1 MNSKTNSKMN
11 KIQETI
17 NITKE
22 LIQLNYDQIA
32 SEERRLDTLQD
43 RQASIDELAADGIL
57 NDGEYLEMS
66 NKFLKCRNLAESA
79 LKILRSEL
87 KGYILKHKSAMR
99 EKLHNSIRID
109 MQSAVDGINTYVA
122 ALKAG
127 EPWALERERKQEEEA
142 ALSRAKQREED
153 LKAIAEESSDDEL
166 EEEEELEIEEE
177 LFEEEEGH
185 AEQESDSVENS
196 DSDSD

>member
-1 MNSKTNSKMN
+1 MNSKTN

-22 LIQLNYDQIA
+22 LIQLTYDQIA
-32 SEERRLDTLQD
+32 AEERRLDTLQD
-43 RQASIDELAADGIL
+43 RQASIDELAADGLI

-66 NKFLKCRNLAESA
+66 NSLLKCRNLAERE
-79 LKILRSEL
+79 LKIFRSEL
-87 KGYILKHKSAMR
+87 KQHILKHKSASR
-99 EKLHNSIRID
+99 EKLHNSIRIE
-109 MQSAVDGINTYVA
+109 MQSAVDGINAYVA

-127 EPWALERERKQEEEA
+127 EPWALERERKQEEER

-153 LKAIAEESSDDEL
+153 LKAIAEESSD
-166 EEEEELEIEEE
+166 EEEE
-177 LFEEEEGH
+177 EEEEGH
-185 AEQESDSVENS
+185 AEQNS

>member
-1 MNSKTNSKMN
+1 MN

-22 LIQLNYDQIA
+22 LIQLTYKQIDI
-32 SEERRLDTLQD
+32 EERRLDLFQD
-43 RQASIDELAADGIL
+43 KQASIDELAADGIL
-57 NDGEYLEMS
+57 KDGEYLEMS
-66 NKFLKCRNLAESA
+66 NTFLKCRNLAERA

-87 KGYILKHKSAMR
+87 KGHILKHKSATR
-99 EKLHNSIRID
+99 EKLHNSIRIE
-109 MQSAVDGINTYVA
+109 MQSAVDGINAYVA
-122 ALKAG
+122 ALKAC

-153 LKAIAEESSDDEL
+153 LKAIAEESSDDE
-166 EEEEELEIEEE
+166 EELEEELE
-177 LFEEEEGH
+177 EEEEGH

>member
-1 MNSKTNSKMN
+1 MN

-22 LIQLNYDQIA
+22 LIQMTYDQIA
-32 SEERRLDTLQD
+32 AEERRLDTLQD

-87 KGYILKHKSAMR
+87 KGYILKHKSAQR

-109 MQSAVDGINTYVA
+109 MQSAVDGINAYVA

-153 LKAIAEESSDDEL
+153 LKAIVLESSD
-166 EEEEELEIEEE
+166 EEEEEEIEEE
-177 LFEEEEGH
+177 LFEEEEEEGH
-185 AEQESDSVENS
+185 AEQNS